1 MTEIIGDLIKILLPA
16 AAVMYAMFLVVRSFL
31 NSHFAMMTREYEKK
45 LVDLKVTTSEKVL
58 PLRLQAYERMC
69 LFLERISLHNLVLR
83 LNNPAYTSMQFQ
95 QKLLMEIREEYNHN
109 LSQQLYMSDQSW
121 ALIKNSMEEAI
132 AVINKSAGSIPS
144 ESRSVDLAKMIF
156 ENMLQKSD
164 DPSSKALKYI
174 KNEIRQIF

>member
-31 NSHFAMMTREYEKK
+31 NSHFEMMKKEYEKK
-45 LVDLKVTTSEKVL
+45 LIDLKMMSSEKVL

-83 LNNPAYTSMQFQ
+83 LNNPAYTSLQFQ
-95 QKLLMEIREEYNHN
+95 QKLITDIREEYNHN

-121 ALIKNSMEEAI
+121 GLVKNSMEEVI
-132 AVINKSAGSIPS
+132 SIINKSAGSVS
-144 ESRSVDLAKMIF
+144 GEARSVDLAKMIF
-156 ENMLQKSD
+156 ENMLQKNE
-164 DPSSKALKYI
+164 DPTSKALKFV